1 MLWRNT
7 HRYVLELVSIELR
20 IAQCL
25 QYVSLGVLVDRF
37 HVSVAILVSTFGQ
50 VIAILVCWGLTSS
63 QPTLYVFA
71 LLWGLFGGGF
81 SASWSGY
88 AGAMKR
94 GNPNGHADIGLVVAL
109 MAAGRGVGAVIT
121 GPLSEKLLE
130 VGWEGRTNF
139 AYGSAY
145 GVLVSSL
152 ALNPCPE
159 TFT

>member
-1 MLWRNT
+1 MD
-7 HRYVLELVSIELR
+7 H
-20 IAQCL
+20 
-25 QYVSLGVLVDRF
+25 F

-71 LLWGLFGGGF
+71 IMWGLFGGGF

-94 GNPNGHADIGLVVAL
+94 RDPTRHVDMGLVVAL

-130 VGWEGRTNF
+130 IGWTGHAGF
-139 AYGSAY
+139 AYGTNY
-145 GVLVSSL
+145 GVLIVFSGVAAAFGGTACIGRL
-152 ALNPCPE
+152 LRVI
-159 TFT
+159 